1 MKIVFFNFLMFCVLQ
16 NSFGQV
22 SGKLSAANGQPIPFA
37 NVLLLNSRDTT
48 LVKATLT
55 KEDGTYQVENISQG
69 YYILRFSSAGY
80 QTWDSPVFEL
90 TDSRQSKNFGTQVM
104 KEDTK
109 QLGEV
114 VIRSEKPLYEQQPGG
129 IVINVEKSILT
140 KGSSALEVLERSPG
154 VVIDHRNNSIALNGK
169 TGVMVMLNGKLMRM
183 SAGQVA
189 SLLNGMSAD
198 DIEKIELL
206 ATPPTRYDAEGS
218 AGLIN
223 IVLKKNKKLGTNGS
237 VSVTGGY
244 GWREKGTGSINLSN
258 NTKNINIY
266 GSYTFSHDRT
276 YSDLFVN
283 SAQNMPVL
291 GGRIEALCQDTTNLV
306 RDNHDATFGLDIK
319 LNPKTVV
326 GVSIAW
332 NSSKASSTTFTHA
345 GYNVLPDSLLL
356 FNGERNGINRWKNL
370 VSSVYGEKE
379 IREGE
384 KINVD
389 MDWLYYKNNNPT
401 DVQSSFLDKNGNT
414 AGTNND
420 SLFAPRQ
427 KGFANTTIQVG
438 VIKMNY
444 TKQVSK
450 KIKLETGIKG
460 TYTGSSSLAGIESLV
475 NDVWTG
481 RSETS
486 NDIIMK
492 ENIGALYASVNTQIS
507 PSATLVIGA
516 RYEYTHTHM
525 DNTKTK
531 ENIVDR
537 KLGVLFPSIFFSK
550 KLNDDA
556 ELQLSYTKRIGRPS
570 YNDLASFV
578 TYSDPTAVYTGN
590 PLLKPTITNN
600 IKLGYNYKGYTFSL
614 LFSRDDYPIARYQ
627 LTQKPAG
634 NLLYIS
640 PQNPGY
646 QNNLTFQT
654 NLPWKVNNWWNM
666 SYGFVGGLRQFKLD
680 HTIQPVKKTY
690 FSYSVNFN
698 QAFKL
703 PKSFSVELSGWYSS
717 LFYNGSVKLEG
728 MGMLNAGIKKDLKNN
743 GGTFQLSVSDLLRTM
758 RFKGGY
764 GTLTQEVFSIKNHVI
779 FYTESGRYSTIKF
792 TYSRSFGNNKTKA
805 QIQRSSGPA
814 DERDRIR
821 KD

>member
-1 MKIVFFNFLMFCVLQ
+1 MQTLLVNLLLFCVLQ
-16 NSFGQV
+16 NTFGQV
-22 SGKLSAANGQPIPFA
+22 SGNLTTAGGQPVPFA
-37 NVLLLNSRDTT
+37 NVLLLKGTDTSF
-48 LVKATLT
+48 VKASLT
-55 KEDGTYQVENISQG
+55 DEKGTYQFEDTRPG
-69 YYILRFSSAGY
+69 TYILRLSSAGY

-90 TDSRQSKNFGTQVM
+90 TDSQQSKNLGTQVM

-129 IVINVEKSILT
+129 IIINVEKSILT

-169 TGVMVMLNGKLMRM
+169 TGVMIMLNGKLMRM
-183 SAGQVA
+183 SVEQVV

-206 ATPPTRYDAEGS
+206 TTPPSRYDAEGS

-223 IVLKKNKKLGTNGS
+223 IVLKKNKKQGTNGS

-258 NTKNINIY
+258 NIKNINIY
-266 GSYTFSHDRT
+266 GSYTFSHDRM

-291 GGRIEALCQDTTNLV
+291 GGRIEALYQDTTNLV

-319 LNPKTVV
+319 LNPKTTV
-326 GVSIAW
+326 GGGIAW

-370 VSSVYGEKE
+370 VSSVYIEKE

-384 KINVD
+384 KINID

-401 DVQSSFLDKNGNT
+401 EVQSSFLDKNGNT

-427 KGFANTTIQVG
+427 RGFANTTIQVG
-438 VIKMNY
+438 VVKMDY

-460 TYTGSSSLAGIESLV
+460 TYTESSSLAGIESLV
-475 NDVWTG
+475 NDVWIG

-516 RYEYTHTHM
+516 RYEYAHTRM
-525 DNTKTK
+525 NNTKTK

-600 IKLGYNYKGYTFSL
+600 LKLGYNYKGYTFSL

-627 LTQKPAG
+627 LTQKPTG
-634 NLLYIS
+634 NPLYIS
-640 PQNPGY
+640 PQNPAY

-690 FSYSVNFN
+690 FSYSLNFS
-698 QAFKL
+698 QLFKL

-717 LFYNGSVKLEG
+717 LFYNGSVKLDG

-764 GTLTQEVFSIKNHVI
+764 GTLTEEVFSIKNHVI
-779 FYTESGRYSTIKF
+779 FYTESGRYPTIKI
-792 TYSRSFGNNKTKA
+792 TYSRSFGNNKAKA
-805 QIQRSSGPA
+805 KIQRSSGPA